1 MDPVTTPLS
10 SSARAGATANNGAP
24 EADQRAASLA
34 YSATE
39 HLCRAFAFGRE
50 PILASEAQ
58 VERKAA
64 ADQLREALTLLE
76 AA

>member
-1 MDPVTTPLS
+1 MTDTLS
-10 SSARAGATANNGAP
+10 STAKAPATANNGAG
-24 EADQRAASLA
+24 EGGVQRAASLTH
-34 YSATE
+34 SATE

-50 PILASEAQ
+50 PILAAEAQ

>member
-1 MDPVTTPLS
+1 MTTPLS
-10 SSARAGATANNGAP
+10 AMATGGGEQSSSPG
-24 EADQRAASLA
+24 ADQRAASLA

-39 HLCRAFAFGRE
+39 HLCRAQAFGRE